1 MTRLQ
6 TYFVAEENWRE
17 NEVSITED
25 AHHIIRVMRYNIGDQ
40 IICVHPDRK
49 MAKCVITELNKQDG
63 IVRATIIEWLDVDNE
78 LPVNVTILQS
88 LPKGNKLEFIIQKG
102 TELGA
107 SRFFLF
113 ASERS
118 IVKWDEKKVK
128 NRLERYEKIAKEA
141 SEQAKRNMIPEILYV
156 ENLHDLLDNLNDV
169 KGSKLIAYEDE
180 AKREP
185 STSLATQLKNVETNG
200 EILVA
205 IGPEGGFSE
214 DEVKLFQNNGFVPVR
229 LGKRILRTET
239 APLYVLSAISY
250 HFEELE

>member
-1 MTRLQ
+1 MAPRHGHCRVHTTTIEEHTALSPWVGRPVAFNRRTAPGLRLVE
-6 TYFVAEENWRE
+6 F
-17 NEVSITED
+17 SD
-25 AHHIIRVMRYNIGDQ
+25 G
-40 IICVHPDRK
+40 PDL
-49 MAKCVITELNKQDG
+49 ALAG
-63 IVRATIIEWLDVDNE
+63 GGGNE

-141 SEQAKRNMIPEILYV
+141 SEQAKRNVIPEILYV

-185 STSLATQLKNVETNG
+185 ATSLATQLKNVETNG

-214 DEVKLFQNNGFVPVR
+214 EEVKLFQNNGFVPVR